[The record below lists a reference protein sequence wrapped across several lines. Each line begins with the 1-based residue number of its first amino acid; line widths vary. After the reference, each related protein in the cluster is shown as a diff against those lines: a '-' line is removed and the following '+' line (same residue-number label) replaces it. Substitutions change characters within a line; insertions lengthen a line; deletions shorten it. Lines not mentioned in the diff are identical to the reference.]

1 LRVISVGDEAAAE
14 IISQMTGVARVENGC
29 CTTFCGKHATHG
41 DVTVVMNAAGPSFM
55 VVNS

>member
-1 LRVISVGDEAAAE
+1 VISVGDEAAAE